1 MGQLTILCINQSI
14 KQIRNKKNLQQ
25 RVSVD
30 GGSGR
35 SMAEGGREGGVDP
48 AGRKTSTLDLEWK
61 KIEESKQQQGAY
73 QAMSGG
79 RERPPDL
86 PPSPT
91 R

>member
-1 MGQLTILCINQSI
+1 
-14 KQIRNKKNLQQ
+14 
-25 RVSVD
+25 
-30 GGSGR
+30 
-35 SMAEGGREGGVDP
+35 VDP

-86 PPSPT
+86 PPLPPGSSGRT
-91 R
+91 EQGRNLFFLGRNTLVREVEGE